1 MSQELRSCRRAN
13 CERIFGPEETNGAV
27 RRHELKHIDPNSN
40 RCLEDDCTYTTL
52 KPNTLLMHIKA
63 HGIHTCPSTTC
74 DYYTRDAELFAS
86 HVSTHYP
93 FICTYHGCS
102 TPFTTEKRR
111 AEHEDQTHGN
121 DVVWMHTSR
130 CEKLGL
136 RNGRC
141 KICLFQ
147 FTEEYSDAAV
157 QRHQDQHDN
166 NGCFPCREEQCLES
180 LGRRKNLTVHL
191 KLQHHIYDC
200 SLVTCGKTFS
210 TNAELD
216 EHIKTH
222 SPFLCPYTGCGVE
235 RRISAMDS
243 DAADATTKKPRKARG
258 KTILSNT
265 LSGSIPSQ
273 VKKENNNML
282 ALTASSQP
290 LFEQGGEY
298 FFDVIDSRD
307 PIKECGPESIS
318 SAPISCRHTSIV
330 VRSELLDASQEHKN
344 GTEAISPSRS
354 LTQDPVRRRASGWD
368 FVKPLST
375 RQQRIHQT
383 CEYPGAQAR
392 SESSTSTPESYGQA
406 STVVKSELLDASQE
420 HKNGTEA
427 ISPSRSLTRD
437 TDVIRSREQ
446 EELDE
451 CTKCHRR
458 FTVTDSMSTIQRHLD
473 SHERSR
479 RRFICREQDCG
490 SEFFLYEN
498 MRRHYIEDHSMV
510 LCTERTCD
518 ALFSSLQDLD
528 VHLQSPLHHPCR
540 YQPCPSIYTKSGARN
555 YHEKLVHGEIWHDP
569 SPDDV
574 YESIV
579 NGQCPADDCS
589 TTFDIKTARTD
600 SMRAHL
606 LQHESSRPTWTCV
619 REGHQPKAYTNRL
632 SFELHL
638 RSEHD
643 VYICTWE
650 DCNMVFSNLDERLQH
665 DATHF
670 KVPCEVTNCMRWF
683 HRAYD
688 RDRHA
693 YSYHHNNRSDIPPVE
708 PLEGY
713 DGAFII
719 TVGYASA
726 SGDDGKLDLER
737 NVIYFGNEATLD
749 RGRIMMQGEIAT
761 PVAFLD
767 QPALFTKQQVSDYIR
782 LTMNGY
788 VVGSPTKDARCRNC
802 SVARVWRAFGL
813 QVTPTLHNPVL
824 YFNHR
829 SLCSLCFLKERRGRI
844 ETTLRSHFKIAPD
857 ADLILAIISKLNAN
871 HVWPTFLGLR
881 YCAKC
886 HDVLNLQ
893 NTHFTLGTST
903 NIPISVPGYCDPCS
917 YLVCEETRINDPLQQ
932 LATWIVRHNND
943 FNSHRMTAGT
953 VWTLVVQGYNTIPAQ
968 YSEWEEIQLRL
979 LVSSSVPRCFYTNQ
993 ELSMHPHTCATTK
1006 LSFDRLVFDHQGK
1019 SLPYEDQNQVIV
1031 TASLFI
1037 NSFMHRLT
1045 LQQRVDRLEQL
1056 RLAPTDGSFD
1066 AADAAFGKVELYDDI
1081 MERKRGWTPS
1091 LDKAWET
1098 FASRARS
1105 RGRLEMNKYEY
1116 RYLLECG
1123 SVSMVTGL
1131 PFGRDG
1137 RHIDRVFNSDAYSMK
1152 NCIVIEGSLNLGKAY
1167 MQAFQ
1172 SSDGFQGSKGRYAI
1186 DTLRDELGRID
1197 QLSRPYR
1204 SNYVA
1209 RLVEMGRQPHI
1220 WKKGMKTQPILTH

>member
-1 MSQELRSCRRAN
+1 
-13 CERIFGPEETNGAV
+13 
-27 RRHELKHIDPNSN
+27 
-40 RCLEDDCTYTTL
+40 
-52 KPNTLLMHIKA
+52 
-63 HGIHTCPSTTC
+63 
-74 DYYTRDAELFAS
+74 
-86 HVSTHYP
+86 
-93 FICTYHGCS
+93 
-102 TPFTTEKRR
+102 
-111 AEHEDQTHGN
+111 
-121 DVVWMHTSR
+121 
-130 CEKLGL
+130 
-136 RNGRC
+136 
-141 KICLFQ
+141 
-147 FTEEYSDAAV
+147 
-157 QRHQDQHDN
+157 
-166 NGCFPCREEQCLES
+166 
-180 LGRRKNLTVHL
+180 
-191 KLQHHIYDC
+191 
-200 SLVTCGKTFS
+200 
-210 TNAELD
+210 
-216 EHIKTH
+216 
-222 SPFLCPYTGCGVE
+222 
-235 RRISAMDS
+235 MDS

-265 LSGSIPSQ
+265 LSSSIPSQ

-307 PIKECGPESIS
+307 SIKECGPESIS

-420 HKNGTEA
+420 HNGTEA

-437 TDVIRSREQ
+437 ADVIRSREQ
-446 EELDE
+446 EELDG
-451 CTKCHRR
+451 K
-458 FTVTDSMSTIQRHLD
+458 
-473 SHERSR
+473 
-479 RRFICREQDCG
+479 
-490 SEFFLYEN
+490 
-498 MRRHYIEDHSMV
+498 
-510 LCTERTCD
+510 
-518 ALFSSLQDLD
+518 LF
-528 VHLQSPLHHPCR
+528 
-540 YQPCPSIYTKSGARN
+540 G
-555 YHEKLVHGEIWHDP
+555 
-569 SPDDV
+569 
-574 YESIV
+574 
-579 NGQCPADDCS
+579 
-589 TTFDIKTARTD
+589 
-600 SMRAHL
+600 
-606 LQHESSRPTWTCV
+606 
-619 REGHQPKAYTNRL
+619 
-632 SFELHL
+632 
-638 RSEHD
+638 
-643 VYICTWE
+643 
-650 DCNMVFSNLDERLQH
+650 H

-683 HRAYD
+683 HREHD
-688 RDRHA
+688 RDRHL
-693 YSYHHNNRSDIPPVE
+693 YTYHLKNHSDLPPIE

-767 QPALFTKQQVSDYIR
+767 QPALFTKQQLSDYIR

-829 SLCSLCFLKERRGRI
+829 SLCSLCFLKERRRRI

-857 ADLILAIISKLNAN
+857 ADLLLAIISKLNAN

-903 NIPISVPGYCDPCS
+903 NIPISVPGYCDSCS

-932 LATWIVRHNND
+932 LATWIVRHKND
-943 FNSHRMTAGT
+943 FNSPRMTAGT
-953 VWTLVVQGYNTIPAQ
+953 AWTLVVQGYNTIPAQ

-1037 NSFMHRLT
+1037 NRLT

-1116 RYLLECG
+1116 R
-1123 SVSMVTGL
+1123 
-1131 PFGRDG
+1131 
-1137 RHIDRVFNSDAYSMK
+1137 MK

-1167 MQAFQ
+1167 MSAFQ
-1172 SSDGFQGSKGRYAI
+1172 SSDGVQGSKGRYAI
-1186 DTLRDELGRID
+1186 DTLRDELTR
-1197 QLSRPYR
+1197 QERLSRPYR

-1220 WKKGMKTQPILTH
+1220 WKKDMKTQPILTH